1 MSGNARDARIIA
13 RVVVMGLLLVSATAL
28 LAQDADAQPAEQ
40 PAEQPS
46 PAPLKIGMVDLD
58 IVSEQYQELL
68 EKQNELADWVQ
79 TQANYLDELKSYV
92 FLSEQN
98 FAEIA
103 QVLEAPKDTWTEAQK
118 TREEELRK
126 VSEQKEKRFLD
137 LQAKP
142 DRTPEEDDEFNT
154 LAENFSSRREDLT
167 KRAAALE
174 QEYLN
179 MRSEAKLALLS
190 SVRDII
196 IRLAEQQQY
205 DLVVDSA
212 MVFYSNDRITDLTP
226 VIIQELNKPAGD

>member
-1 MSGNARDARIIA
+1 MSGNARYARIIA
-13 RVVVMGLLLVSATAL
+13 LVVVMGLLLVSATAL

-40 PAEQPS
+40 PS
-46 PAPLKIGMVDLD
+46 PGPLKIGMVDLD
-58 IVSEQYQELL
+58 LVSEQYQELV
-68 EKQNELADWVQ
+68 EKQNELRDWVQ
-79 TQANYLDELKSYV
+79 KWANYLDELKSYV

-103 QVLEAPKDTWTEAQK
+103 QILEAPKETWTEAQK

-154 LAENFSSRREDLT
+154 LVENFSSRREDIT
-167 KRAAALE
+167 KRAAAIE

-179 MRSEAKLALLS
+179 KRSEAQLALLS

-212 MVFYSNDRITDLTP
+212 MVFYSSNRITDLTP